1 MFDIT
6 NTNTTL
12 VPCKDC
18 HYTKPHYVFWREVKG
33 TMLEQIECP
42 KCHNHTSVLV
52 TSEVGNSILESQ
64 WNRLNS
70 KESTKIINL
79 ERCSCGGQAHF
90 NWYLNKTSD
99 PKDQEVKVFCAK
111 CGKETKKFS
120 VEHIHELATMW
131 NYLNADDPEP
141 VINVTHSEIDGD
153 ALKVTVEVTTPEE
166 IKESFSAAISTP
178 TRESITKDITLTE
191 QLQIL
196 EQEAYRR
203 SLEELNQVADSEAN
217 LTLQFPTEEQ
227 VKAKNISD
235 ALKQKERVTTE
246 LSNLNL
252 MLSSVTSALES
263 INNYISQ
270 NTQKR

>member
-18 HYTKPHYVFWREVKG
+18 HYTKPHYIFWREVKG

-42 KCHNHTSVLV
+42 KCHNHTSVLI

-70 KESTKIINL
+70 KEPTKIINL

-90 NWYLNKTSD
+90 NWYLNKSGE
-99 PKDQEVKVFCAK
+99 PENQEVKVFCRK

-120 VEHIHELATMW
+120 VDHIQELASMW

-153 ALKVTVEVTTPEE
+153 VLKVIVEVTTPEE
-166 IKESFSAAISTP
+166 IKESFSAGLSTP
-178 TRESITKDITLTE
+178 DSITKDTSLRE

-196 EQEAYRR
+196 EHEAYRK

-217 LTLQFPTEEQ
+217 ISLQFPTEEQ
-227 VKAKNISD
+227 VKAKSLLD
-235 ALKQKERVTTE
+235 LMHSVTT
-246 LSNLNL
+246 
-252 MLSSVTSALES
+252 ALDN
-263 INNYISQ
+263 INKFIAE
-270 NTQKR
+270 NTQSKCS